1 MAKKR
6 SRTRKVSKKSI
17 ALIKKKQLSKKR
29 LKKRTS
35 RKTQEG
41 GNLGLGIGITAFAAV
56 ALYAYLWNREKSK
69 SRETGQESIY
79 SEPQPANF
87 NP

>member
-29 LKKRTS
+29 SKKRTS

-41 GNLGLGIGITAFAAV
+41 GDLGFGLGAGITAFAAAV
-56 ALYAYLWNREKSK
+56 ALYAYFWHKEKSK
-69 SRETGQESIY
+69 SHLEKDEGS
-79 SEPQPANF
+79 
-87 NP
+87 